1 MWLNSSSHNEWLM
14 KTLFLNNY
22 VIIDIIIRNYDVG
35 GSVTGKISYFKY
47 VSFNLQ
53 YDSFIDDVIVE

>member
-1 MWLNSSSHNEWLM
+1 MWLISSSHNEWLM

-22 VIIDIIIRNYDVG
+22 VIINIIIRNYDVRV
-35 GSVTGKISYFKY
+35 SVTGKISYLKY

-53 YDSFIDDVIVE
+53 YDSFIDEVMVE